1 MCTALESRDHLELHV
16 GNPSSW
22 VFRRAAS
29 EHLVKPPFLL
39 LTGAVA
45 LFLLCYVG
53 RGSLFLAL
61 WCSLKIVCLI

>member
-1 MCTALESRDHLELHV
+1 MCAALERRDHLELHV

-22 VFRRAAS
+22 VLRKAS

-45 LFLLCYVG
+45 LFLLYVG
-53 RGSLFLAL
+53 RGPLLAL
-61 WCSLKIVCLI
+61 WCPF

>member
-1 MCTALESRDHLELHV
+1 MSIECLLCAALESRDHLELHV

-22 VFRRAAS
+22 VLKAAS

-61 WCSLKIVCLI
+61 WCPL